1 MPGPR
6 GCHTRAPR
14 RVRSER
20 LQQLPGSRP
29 ARVKASKWWKSEW
42 YHDIHVHVWF
52 TCTCT
57 IYIYTHMRSL
67 VRNFPSYGRWLWSA
81 FTLSC
86 QPHHHVNHI
95 IMSTT
100 HHQVAGTCND
110 SEACEFTGENTLNLC
125 FYGYGGSWSRRSMV
139 CVSAGAGLDVDKKC
153 TRL

>member
-1 MPGPR
+1 MPIR
-6 GCHTRAPR
+6 GRHGACEVSACNSSQDRG
-14 RVRSER
+14 
-20 LQQLPGSRP
+20 LPGSRP
-29 ARVKASKWWKSEW
+29 VSDGSLN
-42 YHDIHVHVWF
+42 DIMIYMYMYDLHVHVLY
-52 TCTCT
+52 

-110 SEACEFTGENTLNLC
+110 SEAWEFTGENTLNPC